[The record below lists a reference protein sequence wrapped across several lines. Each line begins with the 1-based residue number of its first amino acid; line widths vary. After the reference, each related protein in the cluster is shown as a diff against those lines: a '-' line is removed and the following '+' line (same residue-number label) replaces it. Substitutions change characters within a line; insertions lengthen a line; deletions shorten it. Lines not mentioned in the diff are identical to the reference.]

1 MESSIVSLTTFDPQ
15 VKART
20 GYWTSFIKGSDK
32 VNNETGVLDNR
43 RDLIKIE
50 IFKQVEDQRIPLEEA
65 SGSYLENITF

>member
-32 VNNETGVLDNR
+32 VNSETGVLDNR

-50 IFKQVEDQRIPLEEA
+50 IFKQVED
-65 SGSYLENITF
+65 